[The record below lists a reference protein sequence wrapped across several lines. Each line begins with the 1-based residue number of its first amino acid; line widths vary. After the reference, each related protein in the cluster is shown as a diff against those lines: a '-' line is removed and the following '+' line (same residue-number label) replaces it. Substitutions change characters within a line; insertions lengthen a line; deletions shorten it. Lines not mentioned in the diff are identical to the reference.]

1 MYQQFNDQFAAS
13 TRQYAE
19 TAAHINRLTLQN
31 VEHVFGLQLAALE
44 ENTGAAFAY
53 FNQLLDVRD
62 LNGLREVVPAGVQ
75 IARENIERAVVAG
88 QEAYES
94 TVKTNETIGQI
105 AKGQFEQASAQ
116 VKAEVEKATKANA
129 KAAK

>member
-1 MYQQFNDQFAAS
+1 MYQQFNEQFAAS

-19 TAAHINRLTLQN
+19 TAAHINRLALQN
-31 VEHVFGLQLAALE
+31 VEHVFGLQVAAFE
-44 ENTGAAFAY
+44 ESTGAAFAY

-75 IARENIERAVVAG
+75 IARENAERAIVAG

-105 AKGQFEQASAQ
+105 AKGQFEQVAKKATAQ
-116 VKAEVEKATKANA
+116 VEKVA
-129 KAAK
+129 KTAGRRK

>member
-1 MYQQFNDQFAAS
+1 MYQQFNEQFAAN

-19 TAAHINRLTLQN
+19 TAAHINRLAVQN
-31 VEHVFGLQLAALE
+31 IEHVFGLQLAAVE
-44 ENTGAAFAY
+44 ENTGAAFAF

-75 IARENIERAVVAG
+75 IAREGIERSVVAG

-94 TVKTNETIGQI
+94 TIKTNETIGQI
-105 AKGQFEQASAQ
+105 AKGQFEQATKKATAQ
-116 VKAEVEKATKANA
+116 VEKVA
-129 KAAK
+129 KTAGRRK

>member
-1 MYQQFNDQFAAS
+1 MYQQFNEQFAAS

-19 TAAHINRLTLQN
+19 TAAHINRLALQN
-31 VEHVFGLQLAALE
+31 VEHVFGLQVAAFE
-44 ENTGAAFAY
+44 ESTGAAFAY

-75 IARENIERAVVAG
+75 IVRENAERAIVAG

-105 AKGQFEQASAQ
+105 AKGQFEQVAKKATAQ
-116 VKAEVEKATKANA
+116 VEKVA
-129 KAAK
+129 KTAGRRK

>member
-19 TAAHINRLTLQN
+19 TAAHINRLAMQN
-31 VEHVFGLQLAALE
+31 VEHVFGLQLAAFE
-44 ENTGAAFAY
+44 ENAGAAFAY

-62 LNGLREVVPAGVQ
+62 LNGLREVVPAGIQ
-75 IARENIERAVVAG
+75 IARENVERAVVAG

-105 AKGQFEQASAQ
+105 AKGQFEQATK
-116 VKAEVEKATKANA
+116 KATEQVEKVA
-129 KAAK
+129 KTAGRRK